1 VAGEQASGVT
11 DRFGGQREGRSSPEG
26 FFVVEGI
33 GGREETA
40 ASQSRGHR
48 RGLSGRGGCTRRR
61 GAWGGIKTVRGWLE
75 QAVRGGSIQSE
86 RNGGGGAEEQPRARG
101 KEVVGSSRRRCR
113 ARGGDEEFGGG
124 PEWRFTVA
132 QQRQHDGAVAATG
145 GGGKGQLTGR
155 GAPFKGRTRRWP
167 RAAEMVA
174 GTAGGRGR

>member
-1 VAGEQASGVT
+1 VAKERGGAHQKASLWWRGSAAGKRRRQARVG
-11 DRFGGQREGRSSPEG
+11 D
-26 FFVVEGI
+26 
-33 GGREETA
+33 TA
-40 ASQSRGHR
+40 

-61 GAWGGIKTVRGWLE
+61 GAWGGVKTVRGWLE

-101 KEVVGSSRRRCR
+101 KEVVGSSRRQCR

-155 GAPFKGRTRRWP
+155 GAPFKGRTRRWL

-174 GTAGGRGR
+174 GTAGGSGR